1 MFSSAFVYLYSFAV
15 VVVAVIVAR
24 HAREEQLSGQRFA
37 ARLLLVFYLGC
48 ILALTFSPQPSPGSA
63 IASVPVDLE
72 ITPILVP
79 FRTISDMLRYRLVSE
94 IMINLVGNIVVFVP
108 FGILMALV
116 YPGLATWRRIAM
128 AGALFS
134 LGIELGQLGVSLSFK
149 QRFCLILNFLLPMP
163 DRNRMNTVSWPIS
176 LIVFT
181 PRNASRATF
190 ALTSGV
196 WNFLFL
202 DSLIFSRSL

>member
-1 MFSSAFVYLYSFAV
+1 MAGSSMFSSVFVYLYSFAV

-24 HAREEQLSGQRFA
+24 HSREEQLSGQRFA

-79 FRTISDMLRYRLVSE
+79 FRTISDMLRYRLASE

-116 YPGLATWRRIAM
+116 YPGLATWRRIAV

-134 LGIELGQLGVSLSFK
+134 LGIELGQLGVSLALGFEYR
-149 QRFCLILNFLLPMP
+149 QTEIDDVILNVTGVLLGFGLL
-163 DRNRMNTVSWPIS
+163 RLVRRHRARAAVSADLPHS
-176 LIVFT
+176 
-181 PRNASRATF
+181 
-190 ALTSGV
+190 
-196 WNFLFL
+196 
-202 DSLIFSRSL
+202 